1 MPIFSSADGRPR
13 LAAVVLLGVLA
24 IALLLFGVFLTT
36 QVPSFRHSPRSFP
49 AGHNRAAPADLE
61 ATGASQPHQSSRP
74 NIVLLLTD
82 DMRTD
87 DLRFMPNVRR
97 LIESRGLNFRN
108 SFSPYPLCCPARASL
123 LSGEYSHN
131 HHVFSTKFPFNFRA
145 FHDRSTLGTS
155 LNRSGYNTLFLGKY
169 LNGYGDEKVPS
180 TGQSSFRYVPP
191 GWTEWYG
198 APNRPKH
205 SGYDGGGTYNYFHTI
220 FNINGTIDD
229 THKDQYQTYVIGRM
243 ARALIRK
250 YHRSPKPF
258 FMYLAPVAPHFGRPL
273 ESDDPRHVINP
284 ATGKKEE
291 IKTPAR
297 PRSVWGHFDKQIPR
311 ASGLPKDGGPSERDV
326 SDKPRPMNQ
335 LPELTPHER
344 TAVRNLTR
352 QRAESLYVLDGEVK
366 KLVGTLKATHE
377 YSNTVFIF
385 TSDNGYFLGEHR
397 VRQGKIKPHEPSLR
411 VPFLIAGPG
420 IPHGQR
426 FDPITTPGLTATI
439 VQLAGAKMPH
449 PADGLSVV
457 PSFKRDRG
465 WTVPVVTE
473 GREGARVFREARKDP
488 APGFEDPRTTI
499 GIRTPR
505 WKYVRYDDG
514 DGELYDL
521 DNDPN
526 ELNSHFGDPRYARI
540 QHELDRVWREYE
552 NCRGPTCRAP
562 MPANLQRGPRA
573 DRLGTNKQ
581 SRGVEKRYGYFR

>member
-1 MPIFSSADGRPR
+1 MRIFSTADGRPR

-24 IALLLFGVFLTT
+24 VALLVFGVFLTT
-36 QVPSFRHSPRSFP
+36 QVPPFGHSPRTFP

-61 ATGASQPHQSSRP
+61 PNGATQPRQSRRP

-97 LIESRGLNFRN
+97 LIGDRGLDFRN

-155 LNRSGYNTLFLGKY
+155 LNRAGYNTLFLGKY
-169 LNGYGDEKVPS
+169 LNGYGNEKVPS

-198 APNRPKH
+198 APNRPRN
-205 SGYDGGGTYNYFHTI
+205 SGYHSGGTYNYFHTI
-220 FNINGTIDD
+220 FNINGNIDD
-229 THKDQYQTYVIGRM
+229 THKGQYQTHVISGM

-258 FMYLAPVAPHFGRPL
+258 FMYLAPVAPHFGRPT
-273 ESDDPRHVINP
+273 EKDDPRNIVSP
-284 ATGKKEE
+284 ASGKPER

-297 PRSVWGHFDKQIPR
+297 PRWVWGHFDKQIPR

-326 SDKPRPMNQ
+326 SDKPRPMNRR
-335 LPELTPHER
+335 PELTPQER
-344 TAVRNLTR
+344 IAVRTLTR
-352 QRAESLYVLDGEVK
+352 QRAESLFVLDRKVK
-366 KLVGTLKATHE
+366 TLVRTLKATHE
-377 YSNTVFIF
+377 YNNTVIIF

-397 VRQGKIKPHEPSLR
+397 MRQGKIKPHEPSLR

-439 VQLAGAKMPH
+439 VQLAHATMPH

-457 PSFKRDRG
+457 PSFARDRG

-473 GREGARVFREARKDP
+473 GLEPSKVFRVASRHP
-488 APGFEDPRTTI
+488 AAGFHDPRTTI

-505 WKYVRYDDG
+505 WKYVRYNDG

-521 DNDPN
+521 DKDPN
-526 ELNSHFGDPRYARI
+526 ELQSHFGDPRYASI
-540 QHELDRVWREYE
+540 QHELARLWRQYKD
-552 NCRGPTCRAP
+552 CRGASCRVP
-562 MPANLQRGPRA
+562 MPANLQRDPRA